1 MCRANLSTEVE
12 GTFELKMALLQNGI
26 RLNLMVTNKAHRTHF
41 SGPNWIQIA
50 KSEDG
55 SSEGMHVISR

>member
-1 MCRANLSTEVE
+1 MEVE

-26 RLNLMVTNKAHRTHF
+26 RLTLMVTNEAHRTYF
-41 SGPNWIQIA
+41 NGPNWIHIA

-55 SSEGMHVISR
+55 SWEGMHVISRRSR